1 MSTGLRGIFAIAQ
14 MPCNERGD
22 FMWEDFERECDW
34 TVRAGAHGLVW
45 PVMAS
50 EYTVISFP
58 ERVQGMRLAVST
70 VGKRIPVVIGVADT
84 SKAGAVALAEEA
96 GKAGADAIIAM
107 PPWATKLASHGLV
120 EDFYRS
126 LASAA
131 GIPVIIQ
138 NCDPPLGSSLA
149 GSYVVELCKKI
160 TLVQYLKEEKS
171 PQAHS
176 VSEVIDLAGPEVRGV
191 FSGSGG
197 LWLIPEHKRGVCGN
211 MPANTLTDVD
221 AQIWDLLEAGE
232 EEEARRLHNIKLVL
246 ENVLRGIPGRR
257 GRKEVMV
264 RRGIFSYAAS
274 RNQGIQ
280 DMDEVD
286 RAEFD
291 YGYALLEPYFR
302 A

>member
-1 MSTGLRGIFAIAQ
+1 MSTGLRGVFAIAQ
-14 MPCNERGD
+14 LPCNERGD
-22 FMWEDFERECDW
+22 FIWEDFERECDW

-50 EYTVISFP
+50 EFTAISFP
-58 ERVQGMRLAVST
+58 ERIQGMRLAVGA

-107 PPWATKLASHGLV
+107 PPWATKLASHDLV

-126 LASAA
+126 LAGAA

-149 GSYVVELCKKI
+149 GSYVVELCTKI
-160 TLVQYLKEEKS
+160 PLVQYLKEEKS

-176 VSEVIDLAGPEVRGV
+176 VSEVIDLAGPEVKGV

-197 LWLIPEHKRGVCGN
+197 LWLISEHKRGVCGN
-211 MPANTLTDVD
+211 MPANTLADVD
-221 AQIWDLLEAGE
+221 AQIWDLLEEGQ
-232 EEEARRLHNIKLVL
+232 EEEARRLHNLKLVL
-246 ENVLRGIPGRR
+246 ENVLRSIPGRR
-257 GRKEVMV
+257 GRKEIMV